1 MRTIK
6 SVAGVALA
14 VTLLVGCTGGD
25 PEPGP
30 TGSATSP
37 TATDAATPDASV
49 TVSAAFGDAPV
60 TARVHPL
67 EVDGGTAVLTVDF
80 TMDADAPDDA
90 AVSMGLVMNNAE
102 TGTHLGGVRLVDL
115 EAGTVWWP
123 ARDGSKVLSSRDGTT
138 VVPGETT
145 TAQVV
150 FAAPGDADVVD
161 VMLPQLG
168 LATDVPVVSGGA
180 AAAEEL
186 GVGSSTEY
194 PSAPLEVFTAAYDE
208 GSQVAAEGDQ
218 TTYTLASDVLFATDE
233 FALTDA
239 AAAVVD
245 AAAQQIAE
253 AGAGGEVAVVGHT
266 DDRASDEYNLDLSR
280 KRAQSVADRLAGT
293 LGADYTLRTEGMG
306 ESQPTAPGSSEEARA
321 ANRRVEIRFTAADVA
336 AAISGAGGSAQAP
349 DPTGAVGSGT
359 ATVRA
364 TSVDGYEYDVRAVL
378 VERRAG
384 YLVGTL
390 EVVPQ
395 EDRPITTLLGPVPPG
410 PSQARGFSEVLL
422 QSSAFGVSLLG
433 ESSRFYPVDYVTRA
447 GEEGEPAQ
455 RTVLADRV
463 LTEVAAGEPTTVTV
477 VWPDT
482 GEDDVD
488 IDVDGVF
495 RIADVPVED

>member
-1 MRTIK
+1 MRTLT
-6 SVAGVALA
+6 SLASAGLA
-14 VTLLVGCTGGD
+14 VALLVGCTGSD
-25 PEPGP
+25 PEPVP
-30 TGSATSP
+30 TQTTSSP
-37 TATDAATPDASV
+37 SATDAATQDTSV
-49 TVSAAFGDAPV
+49 TVSAWIGDAPV
-60 TARVHPL
+60 TALVHPL
-67 EVDGGTAVLTVDF
+67 EVNGSTAVLTLDF
-80 TMDADAPDDA
+80 TMDAGAPEDA
-90 AVSMGLVMNNAE
+90 AVSMGLMMNNAE
-102 TGTHLGGVRLVDL
+102 TGTHLGGVRVLDL

-123 ARDGSKVLSSRDGTT
+123 ARDGSTVLSSRDGTT

-145 TAQVV
+145 RAQVV
-150 FAAPGDADVVD
+150 FAAPGDAQSFD

-168 LATDVPVVSGGA
+168 LATDVPVVSGGEA
-180 AAAEEL
+180 AAKEL
-186 GVGSSTEY
+186 GVTASTEY

-208 GSQVAAEGDQ
+208 GSQVAAAGDE

-233 FALTDA
+233 FTLTDT

-266 DDRASDEYNLDLSR
+266 DDRASDEYNLELSR

-293 LGADYTLRTEGMG
+293 LGADFSLRTEGMG
-306 ESQPTAPGSSEEARA
+306 ESQPTASGTSEEARA
-321 ANRRVEIRFTAADVA
+321 ANRRVEIRFTAADLA
-336 AAISGAGGSAQAP
+336 AAISGAGSSAQAP
-349 DPTGAVGSGT
+349 NPTGAVGSGS

-364 TSVDGYEYDVRAVL
+364 MSVDGYEYDVRAVL

-447 GEEGEPAQ
+447 GEDGEAAQ

-463 LTEVAAGEPTTVTV
+463 LTEVSAGRPTTVTV

-482 GEDDVD
+482 GEDSVD

-495 RIADVPVED
+495 RITDIPVQG

>member
-1 MRTIK
+1 MRTST

-30 TGSATSP
+30 TATAASP
-37 TATDAATPDASV
+37 TASDAATPDAAV
-49 TVSAAFGDAPV
+49 TVAASFGDAPI
-60 TARVHPL
+60 TAQVHPL
-67 EVDGGTAVLTVDF
+67 EVDGDVAVLTVDF
-80 TMDADAPDDA
+80 AMDADAPDDA

-123 ARDGSKVLSSRDGTT
+123 ARDGSTVLSSRDGTT

-150 FAAPGDADVVD
+150 FAAPGDADTVD

-168 LATDVPVVSGGA
+168 LATDVPVVSGGGD
-180 AAAEEL
+180 AAEEL
-186 GVGSSTEY
+186 GVTSSTEF
-194 PSAPLEVFTAAYDE
+194 PSAPLEVFTAAYDD
-208 GSQVAAEGDQ
+208 GSRVAAEGDQ

-266 DDRASDEYNLDLSR
+266 DDRASDDYNLDLSR
-280 KRAQSVADRLAGT
+280 KRAQSVADRLAAT
-293 LGADYTLRTEGMG
+293 LGGDYSLRTEGMG
-306 ESQPTAPGSSEEARA
+306 ESQPAVPGTSDEARA

-336 AAISGAGGSAQAP
+336 AAISGAGSSAQAP
-349 DPTGAVGSGT
+349 EPRGAVGSGT
-359 ATVRA
+359 STVRA
-364 TSVDGYEYDVRAVL
+364 TSVDGHEYDVRAVS
-378 VERRAG
+378 VVRRAG
-384 YLVGTL
+384 HLVGTL

-395 EDRPITTLLGPVPPG
+395 DDRPITTLLGPVPEG
-410 PSQARGFSEVLL
+410 PSSTRGFGQVLL
-422 QSSAFGVSLLG
+422 QSSAFGVSLLA
-433 ESSRFYPVDYVTRA
+433 ESSRFLPLDYVTRA
-447 GEEGEPAQ
+447 GAEGEPPQ
-455 RTVLADRV
+455 RSVLADRV

-482 GEDDVD
+482 GEDAVD

-495 RIADVPVED
+495 RITDVPVED